1 MFIRCLTRSHLFIA
15 ATFIV
20 SSLFIVIILEKII
33 PGKHESVKAL
43 DKRHEREGIDT
54 LFPIRSLSVKNESTR

>member
-33 PGKHESVKAL
+33 PANMNQSKHSINDMKERAL
-43 DKRHEREGIDT
+43 I
-54 LFPIRSLSVKNESTR
+54 LYFQ